1 MITHNEPLK
10 DNLTDLINIVTV
22 KANQY
27 NDAELQELAH
37 DVDWMRHKILS
48 LEEDSG
54 ETEYDRGY
62 EDGYEEAK
70 EAMLNAL

>member
-10 DNLTDLINIVTV
+10 DNLTDLINIITV

-27 NDAELQELAH
+27 NDAELQELTH

-54 ETEYDRGY
+54 EAGYNRGY
-62 EDGYEEAK
+62 DAGYEAGQEDT
-70 EAMLNAL
+70 